1 MADDDFKP
9 DELQFQISR
18 YGEGVRLIFSRYDG
32 QRRTVV
38 LRRSDL
44 PSLVAGAQNLLS
56 PQDAVPIDQ
65 DSLRP
70 GTIIRLTGYQFSP
83 RGEKLGLTLFL
94 ELPDQ
99 DRGVTIPL
107 NLSRKDAESIAEQL
121 SRWLERPQPT

>member
-1 MADDDFKP
+1 MTDDDFKP
-9 DELQFQISR
+9 DDLQFQISED
-18 YGEGVRLIFSRYDG
+18 GKSVRLIFTRDNGEY
-32 QRRTVV
+32 REVV
-38 LRRSDL
+38 LRRSSL

-56 PQDAVPIDQ
+56 PQDAVPIDR

-83 RGEKLGLTLFL
+83 RGKKLGLTLFL